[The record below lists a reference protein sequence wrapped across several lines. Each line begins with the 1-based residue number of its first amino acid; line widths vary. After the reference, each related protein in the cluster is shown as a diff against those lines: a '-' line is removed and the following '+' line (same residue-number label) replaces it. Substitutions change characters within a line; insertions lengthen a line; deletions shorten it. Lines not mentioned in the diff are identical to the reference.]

1 MPKELFLKISKE
13 KQEMFLSV
21 AMSEFTSKPFEQ
33 VSVNTIVKK
42 AGISRGSFY
51 TYFEDLESLF
61 IYLFSTVK
69 AERFTYAKAF
79 MLEAKGDYFDFI
91 RKLFV
96 YDFDKFNDE
105 HKYSLFRN
113 YIHYVQT
120 VKKGSIQ
127 DYIIMEVIK
136 ELESNNVS
144 VDQYIAQNKYDLNKQ
159 EVLDLFEVIVLIM
172 INTLIKAENEK
183 MMKEEVI
190 KLFFR
195 RLDYIENGVRKDK
208 L

>member
-1 MPKELFLKISKE
+1 MPKKMFFNISKE
-13 KQEMFLSV
+13 KQKKFLDT

-33 VSVNTIVKK
+33 VSVNKIVKK

-51 TYFEDLESLF
+51 TYFDDLESLF
-61 IYLFSTVK
+61 NYLFTTVK
-69 AERFTYAKAF
+69 AERFKYAKDL
-79 MLEAKGDYFDFI
+79 MIEAKGDYFEFI

-96 YDFDKFNDE
+96 YDFDKYNDE

-127 DYIIMEVIK
+127 DYIIMEVFK
-136 ELESNNVS
+136 ELEANNVPL
-144 VDQYIAQNKYDLNKQ
+144 DQYIAQNKYGLNKQ
-159 EVLDLFEVIVLIM
+159 EVLDLFEMIVLIM
-172 INTLIKAENEK
+172 INTLIKAENEE
-183 MMKEEVI
+183 MSKEEVF

-208 L
+208 